1 MISAKRREVLP
12 VAGAGPLRDVGRMTA
27 DCVRRI
33 EQKRAE
39 IRACY
44 ADFDASMQLIRELD
58 ELTASLE
65 KLQRY
70 QASLKAIR

>member
-1 MISAKRREVLP
+1 MNSGKRRRVLP
-12 VAGAGPLRDVGRMTA
+12 VGWAVPLQDVGRMTA

-44 ADFDASMQLIRELD
+44 ADFDVSMQLIRELD
-58 ELTASLE
+58 ELTASLD

-70 QASLKAIR
+70 QASLKTIR